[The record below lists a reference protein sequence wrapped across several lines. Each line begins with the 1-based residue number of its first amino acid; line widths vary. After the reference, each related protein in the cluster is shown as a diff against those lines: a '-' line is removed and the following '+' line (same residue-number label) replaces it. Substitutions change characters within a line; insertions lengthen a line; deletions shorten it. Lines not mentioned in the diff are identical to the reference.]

1 MPAKKQHVGLDSQSF
16 SYLLDA
22 ISGISK
28 PVDSLATEKIALVRA
43 FFYKPGQFSFVLTET
58 VVNEAS
64 KINNVER
71 RNLHDSFR
79 NTLFYSP
86 AVKDAIAVKNRANEF
101 YIHHRKL
108 NDCLVL
114 AEAEDL
120 RLDIVLTYDNKFWQ
134 RLCNMSNVTKLM
146 KPNEYWASL
155 DIPIGGTPQFRP
167 YDANPEDANPLS
179 FQQWW
184 RW

>member
-1 MPAKKQHVGLDSQSF
+1 MQIKNQYIGLDSQCY

-28 PVDSLATEKIALVRA
+28 PTDSLASEKIALTRA
-43 FFYKPGQFSFVLTET
+43 WFYKPGQFCFVLTET
-58 VVNEAS
+58 VVNETS
-64 KINNVER
+64 KIRNRER

-79 NTLFYSP
+79 NTLFHDP
-86 AVKDAIAVKNRANEF
+86 AVQDPLAVKNRANEF
-101 YIHHRKL
+101 YKHHRKL

-114 AEAEDL
+114 AEAEEL
-120 RLDIVLTYDNKFWQ
+120 KLDIVLTYDSKFWK
-134 RLCNMSNVTKLM
+134 RLCNKSNVTKLM
-146 KPNEYWASL
+146 KPTEYWASL
-155 DIPIGGTPQFRP
+155 SIPIGSAPQCRP